1 MILFL
6 DSSALAK
13 LYLSEPQTPL
23 VEKGVSEAKLC
34 AVSALTLAEVAA
46 VFYRRAHDG
55 IINEVEH
62 QELFRTLLEDWP
74 KLLRVEIGNEVA
86 REGAVLAR
94 SLGLKGADAIQLAC
108 VAMLSRERKGVRLLT
123 FDAGLLQAAT
133 SVVKLFP

>member
-13 LYLSEPQTPL
+13 LYLGEPQTSV
-23 VEKGVSEAKLC
+23 VEKGVSQAKLC

-46 VFYRRAHDG
+46 VFFRREQDG
-55 IINEVEH
+55 VITEAEH

-74 KLLRVEIGNEVA
+74 KLLRIEIGNAVA

-123 FDAGLLQAAT
+123 FDAQLLQAAK